1 MSASRDPNPIPRRL
15 TPMPYQ
21 LDTEKLRALRKG
33 MGLSRP
39 DLAKLA
45 QTSAHTYS
53 RWENGSIVPFEEE
66 YNKLIEALGIDRDVL
81 ITDQPNPK
89 FWG

>member
-1 MSASRDPNPIPRRL
+1 M

-21 LDTEKLRALRKG
+21 LDVEKLRALRKRKN
-33 MGLSRP
+33 LSRTE
-39 DLAKLA
+39 LARLA

-66 YNKLIEALGIDRDVL
+66 YALLIQALGCGHDDL
-81 ITDQPNPK
+81 LTDQPNPK